1 MSLSTILKTFKT
13 KEKQKNEKVKE
24 VNEIK
29 GLIDRDVI
37 DSIYPFV
44 FETNRDH
51 IASGGNYIKPYVVLS
66 YPNEPTGNWLSPL
79 KRLKGNVAISQH
91 LEPANGEVLNHYYNE
106 TIKNKEAELLR
117 TLDPY
122 RRSKI
127 QKEIKSAR
135 MQLEQSLDEKSTFLY
150 LYTYIILQAKSETDL
165 NALEEAL
172 NRVLIKTNLKAIIP
186 YRKIDEA
193 FWSCLPIGI
202 NKLGEY
208 TYSMTNSVSASS
220 FMPFDD
226 NEICDITETSTIE
239 GKNKDTNS
247 YIAVDYL
254 NRKRTLNRNKCV
266 LGTSGGG
273 KSTYIGKNII
283 TNVAEGSSNVYLI
296 DPEAESSQRV
306 LALGGTV
313 IDLSSSSPVRLNPFE
328 IQSVYLEGD
337 DDDVFKQVDRQLT
350 DDEIDN
356 LIKQKVQRLKG
367 IHRAIMPEMNRVQ
380 LSIISNETMGLYDT
394 FRKVKNL
401 AKMSPKD
408 FPILKDLYNA
418 LKTLEKTDIEKY
430 KLIEE
435 YCFILEDMVHGS
447 STILNGHTNVDLSS
461 KLISFNLKP
470 LQTEKDMQSV
480 VYLNTFGFLW
490 DMITSNKT
498 VSDLLFCD
506 EFHFLLK
513 NEDSADFFLQA
524 YKRFRKYNAGV
535 AVTTQQVGDL
545 LKPTADGDELIGAA
559 ILGNSYTKVF
569 FGMEDMEVETIKT
582 KLKINLSK
590 KEEDFLKS
598 KRQGEALF
606 MYGKK
611 RAELKVNLTLEELRI
626 FNPERYQEIT
636 EEDPNVVPDWSS
648 KVYLSQSELLQ
659 LSSDL
664 DRRDHVV

>member
-1 MSLSTILKTFKT
+1 MSLSALFKILKPKEQKT
-13 KEKQKNEKVKE
+13 EKEKE

-29 GLIDRDVI
+29 GLIDRDVV

-44 FETNRDH
+44 FETNRDY
-51 IASGGNYIKPYVVLS
+51 IAAGGNYIKPYVVLS
-66 YPNEPTGNWLSPL
+66 YPGEPTGNWLSPL

-91 LEPANGEVLNHYYNE
+91 LEPANGEILNHYYNE

-122 RRSKI
+122 RSELIK
-127 QKEIKSAR
+127 KEIRSAR
-135 MQLEQSLDEKSTFLY
+135 MQLEQSLDEKSTYLY
-150 LYTYIILQAKSETDL
+150 LYTYIILQGKSEMEL
-165 NALEEAL
+165 NSLEEAL
-172 NRVLIKTNLKAIIP
+172 NRVLIKTSLKAIVP

-193 FWSCLPIGI
+193 FWSCLPLGL
-202 NKLGEY
+202 NKLSEY

-226 NEICDITETSTIE
+226 NEICDITQTSTIE
-239 GKNKDTNS
+239 GRNKDTNS

-273 KSTYIGKNII
+273 KSTYIGKNIVQ
-283 TNVAEGSSNVYLI
+283 NVAEGSSNIYLI
-296 DPEAESSQRV
+296 DPENESSQRV

-313 IDLSSSSPVRLNPFE
+313 IDLSSASPVRLNPFE
-328 IQSVYLEGD
+328 IQSVFLND
-337 DDDVFKQVDRQLT
+337 DIVIQKDRQLT
-350 DDEIDN
+350 DEVVDN

-367 IHRAIMPEMNRVQ
+367 IHRAIMPEMTRVQ
-380 LSIISNETMGLYDT
+380 LSIISKETMGIYGK
-394 FRKVKNL
+394 FREIRNL
-401 AKMSPKD
+401 GEMTPTD
-408 FPILKDLYNA
+408 FPILEDLYNA
-418 LKTLEKTDIEKY
+418 LKNLEKTDIEKY

-447 STILNGHTNVDLSS
+447 STILNGHTNIDLSS
-461 KLISFNLKP
+461 NLISFNLKP
-470 LQTEKDMQSV
+470 LQTETDMQSV

-490 DMITSNKT
+490 ELITSDAS

-513 NEDSADFFLQA
+513 NDDSADFFLQA

-535 AVTTQQVGDL
+535 TVTTQQIGDL
-545 LKPTADGDELIGAA
+545 LKSTSNGDELIGAA

-611 RAELKVNLTLEELRI
+611 RAEMKVNLTLEELRL
-626 FNPERYQEIT
+626 FNPERYKEIT
-636 EEDPNVVPDWSS
+636 GEDPKVVPDWSS
-648 KVYLSQSELLQ
+648 KVYLTQSELLQ

-664 DRRDHVV
+664 DRRDNAV

>member
-1 MSLSTILKTFKT
+1 MSLSALFKILKPKEQKT
-13 KEKQKNEKVKE
+13 EKEKE

-29 GLIDRDVI
+29 GLIDRDVV

-44 FETNRDH
+44 FETNRDY
-51 IASGGNYIKPYVVLS
+51 IAAGGNYIKPYVVLS
-66 YPNEPTGNWLSPL
+66 YPGEPTGNWLSPL

-91 LEPANGEVLNHYYNE
+91 LEPANGEILNHYYNE

-122 RRSKI
+122 RSELIK
-127 QKEIKSAR
+127 KEIRSAR
-135 MQLEQSLDEKSTFLY
+135 MQLEQSLDEKSTYLY
-150 LYTYIILQAKSETDL
+150 LYTYIILQGKSEMEL
-165 NALEEAL
+165 NSLEEAL
-172 NRVLIKTNLKAIIP
+172 NRVLIKTSLKAIVP

-193 FWSCLPIGI
+193 FWSCLPLGL
-202 NKLGEY
+202 NKLSEY

-226 NEICDITETSTIE
+226 NEICDITQTSTIE
-239 GKNKDTNS
+239 GRNKDTNS

-273 KSTYIGKNII
+273 KSTYIGKNIVQ
-283 TNVAEGSSNVYLI
+283 NVAEGSSNIYLI
-296 DPEAESSQRV
+296 DPENESSQRV

-313 IDLSSSSPVRLNPFE
+313 IDLSSASPVRLNPFE
-328 IQSVYLEGD
+328 IQSVFLND
-337 DDDVFKQVDRQLT
+337 DIVIQKDRQLT
-350 DDEIDN
+350 DEVVDN

-367 IHRAIMPEMNRVQ
+367 IHRAIMPEMTRVQ
-380 LSIISNETMGLYDT
+380 LSIISKETMGIYDK
-394 FRKVKNL
+394 FREIKNL
-401 AKMSPKD
+401 GEMTPTD
-408 FPILKDLYNA
+408 FPILEDLYNA
-418 LKTLEKTDIEKY
+418 LKNLEKTDIEKY

-447 STILNGHTNVDLSS
+447 STILNGHTNIDLSS
-461 KLISFNLKP
+461 NLISFNLKP
-470 LQTEKDMQSV
+470 LQTETDMQSV

-490 DMITSNKT
+490 ELITSDAS

-513 NEDSADFFLQA
+513 NDDSADFFLQA

-535 AVTTQQVGDL
+535 TVTTQQIGDL
-545 LKPTADGDELIGAA
+545 LKSTSNGDELIGAA

-611 RAELKVNLTLEELRI
+611 RAEMKVNLTLEELRL
-626 FNPERYQEIT
+626 FNPERYKEIT
-636 EEDPNVVPDWSS
+636 GEDPKVVPDWSS
-648 KVYLSQSELLQ
+648 KVYLTQSELLQ

-664 DRRDHVV
+664 DRRDNAV

>member
-1 MSLSTILKTFKT
+1 MSLLKLFKP
-13 KEKQKNEKVKE
+13 KKKPNEKETE

-29 GLIDRDVI
+29 GLIDREVM

-51 IASGGNYIKPYVVLS
+51 IAAGGNYIKPYVILS
-66 YPNEPTGNWLSPL
+66 YPNQPIGNWLSPL
-79 KRLKGNVAISQH
+79 KRLKGNVTISQH
-91 LEPANGEVLNHYYNE
+91 LEPANGEALNHYYNE

-117 TLDPY
+117 TLDHM
-122 RRSKI
+122 RSEKI
-127 QKEIKSAR
+127 KKEIQSAR
-135 MQLEQSLDEKSTFLY
+135 KQLNESLDEKSTFMY
-150 LYTYIILQAKSETDL
+150 LYTYILLQAKSETEL
-165 NALEEAL
+165 NSLEEAL
-172 NRVLIKTNLKAIIP
+172 NRVLIKTNLKAIVP
-186 YRKIDEA
+186 HRKIDDA
-193 FWSCLPIGI
+193 FWSCLPIGL
-202 NKLGEY
+202 NKLPEY

-254 NRKRTLNRNKCV
+254 NRKRTLNRNRIV

-273 KSTYIGKNII
+273 KSTFIGK
-283 TNVAEGSSNVYLI
+283 TMLQNVAEGSSNVYNI
-296 DPEAESSQRV
+296 DPEAESSK
-306 LALGGTV
+306 LFLSLGGTV
-313 IDLSSSSPVRLNPFE
+313 IDLSSSSTVRLNPFE
-328 IQSVYLEGD
+328 IQSVYLDSD
-337 DDDVFKQVDRQLT
+337 DDDVIKHTDRQLT
-350 DDEIDN
+350 DEEVDN

-380 LSIISNETMGLYDT
+380 LSIISKETMGLYET
-394 FRKVKNL
+394 FRKVKNIG
-401 AKMSPKD
+401 KMSPTD
-408 FPILKDLYNA
+408 FPILEDLYNA
-418 LKTLEKTDIEKY
+418 LKRLENTDIKKF
-430 KLIEE
+430 KLVEE
-435 YCFILEDMVHGS
+435 YCFILEDMVYGS

-470 LQTEKDMQSV
+470 LQTETDMQSV

-490 DMITSNKT
+490 DMITSNKA

-535 AVTTQQVGDL
+535 NVTTQQIGDL
-545 LKPTADGDELIGAA
+545 LKSSSDGDELIGAA

-611 RAELKVNLTLEELRI
+611 RAEMKVNLTLEELRI
-626 FNPERYQEIT
+626 FNPDRYREIT
-636 EEDPNVVPDWSS
+636 GEDPKIVPDWSS

-659 LSSDL
+659 LSSEF
-664 DRRDHVV
+664 DRRGHAV

>member
-1 MSLSTILKTFKT
+1 MSLSALFKILKPKEQKT
-13 KEKQKNEKVKE
+13 EKEKE

-29 GLIDRDVI
+29 GLIDRDVV

-44 FETNRDH
+44 FETNRDY
-51 IASGGNYIKPYVVLS
+51 IAAGGNYIKPYVVLS
-66 YPNEPTGNWLSPL
+66 YPGEPTGNWLSPL

-91 LEPANGEVLNHYYNE
+91 LEPANGEILNHYYNE

-117 TLDPY
+117 ILDPY
-122 RRSKI
+122 RSELIK
-127 QKEIKSAR
+127 KEIRSAR
-135 MQLEQSLDEKSTFLY
+135 MQLEQSLDEKSTYLY
-150 LYTYIILQAKSETDL
+150 LYTYIILQGKSEMEL
-165 NALEEAL
+165 NSLEEAL
-172 NRVLIKTNLKAIIP
+172 NRVLIKTSLKAIVP

-193 FWSCLPIGI
+193 FWSCLPLGL
-202 NKLGEY
+202 NKLSEY

-226 NEICDITETSTIE
+226 NEICDITQTSTIE
-239 GKNKDTNS
+239 GRNKDTNS

-273 KSTYIGKNII
+273 KSTYIGKNIVQ
-283 TNVAEGSSNVYLI
+283 NVAEGSSNIYLI
-296 DPEAESSQRV
+296 DPENESSQRV

-313 IDLSSSSPVRLNPFE
+313 IDLSSASPVRLNPFE
-328 IQSVYLEGD
+328 IQSVFLND
-337 DDDVFKQVDRQLT
+337 DIVIQKDRQLT
-350 DDEIDN
+350 DEVVDN

-367 IHRAIMPEMNRVQ
+367 IHRAIMPEMTRVQ
-380 LSIISNETMGLYDT
+380 LSIISKETMGIYDK
-394 FRKVKNL
+394 FREIKNL
-401 AKMSPKD
+401 GEMTPTD
-408 FPILKDLYNA
+408 FPILEDLYNA
-418 LKTLEKTDIEKY
+418 LKNLEKTDIEKY

-447 STILNGHTNVDLSS
+447 STILNGHTNIDLSS
-461 KLISFNLKP
+461 NLISFNLKP
-470 LQTEKDMQSV
+470 LQTETDMQSV

-490 DMITSNKT
+490 ELITSDAS

-513 NEDSADFFLQA
+513 NDDSADFFLQA

-535 AVTTQQVGDL
+535 TVTTQQIGDL
-545 LKPTADGDELIGAA
+545 LKSTSNGDELIGAA

-611 RAELKVNLTLEELRI
+611 RAEMKVNLTLEELRL
-626 FNPERYQEIT
+626 FNPERYKEIT
-636 EEDPNVVPDWSS
+636 GEDPKIVPDWSS
-648 KVYLSQSELLQ
+648 KVYLTQSELLQ

-664 DRRDHVV
+664 DRRDNAV

>member
-1 MSLSTILKTFKT
+1 MSLSGLFKILKTKEQKT
-13 KEKQKNEKVKE
+13 EKEKE

-29 GLIDRDVI
+29 GLIDRDVV

-44 FETNRDH
+44 FETNRDY
-51 IASGGNYIKPYVVLS
+51 IAAGGNYIKPYVVLS
-66 YPNEPTGNWLSPL
+66 YPGEPTGNWLSPL

-91 LEPANGEVLNHYYNE
+91 LEPANGEILNHYYNE

-122 RRSKI
+122 RSELIK
-127 QKEIKSAR
+127 KEIRSAR
-135 MQLEQSLDEKSTFLY
+135 MQLEQSLDEKSTYLY
-150 LYTYIILQAKSETDL
+150 LYTYIILQGKSEMEL
-165 NALEEAL
+165 NSLEEAL
-172 NRVLIKTNLKAIIP
+172 NRVLIKTSLKAIVP

-193 FWSCLPIGI
+193 FWSCLPLGL
-202 NKLGEY
+202 NKLSEY

-226 NEICDITETSTIE
+226 NEICDITQTSTIE
-239 GKNKDTNS
+239 GRNKDTNS

-273 KSTYIGKNII
+273 KSTYIGKNIVQ
-283 TNVAEGSSNVYLI
+283 NVAEGSSNIYLI
-296 DPEAESSQRV
+296 DPENESSVRV
-306 LALGGTV
+306 LAHGGTV
-313 IDLSSSSPVRLNPFE
+313 IDLSSASPVRLNPFE
-328 IQSVYLEGD
+328 IQSVFLND
-337 DDDVFKQVDRQLT
+337 DIVIQKDRQLT
-350 DDEIDN
+350 DEVVDN

-367 IHRAIMPEMNRVQ
+367 IHRAIMPEMTRVQ
-380 LSIISNETMGLYDT
+380 LSIISKETMGIYDK
-394 FRKVKNL
+394 FREIKNL
-401 AKMSPKD
+401 GEMTPTD
-408 FPILKDLYNA
+408 FPILEDLYNA
-418 LKTLEKTDIEKY
+418 LKNLEKTDIEKY

-447 STILNGHTNVDLSS
+447 STILNGHTNIDLSS
-461 KLISFNLKP
+461 NLISFNLKP
-470 LQTEKDMQSV
+470 LQTETDMQSV

-490 DMITSNKT
+490 ELITSDAS

-513 NEDSADFFLQA
+513 NDDSADFFLQA

-535 AVTTQQVGDL
+535 TVTTQQIGDL
-545 LKPTADGDELIGAA
+545 LKSTSNGDELIGAA

-611 RAELKVNLTLEELRI
+611 RAEMKVNLTLEELRL
-626 FNPERYQEIT
+626 FNPERYKEIT
-636 EEDPNVVPDWSS
+636 GEDPKIVPDWSS
-648 KVYLSQSELLQ
+648 KVYLTQSELLQ

-664 DRRDHVV
+664 DRRDNAV

>member
-1 MSLSTILKTFKT
+1 MSLSGLFKILKTKEQKT
-13 KEKQKNEKVKE
+13 EKEKE

-29 GLIDRDVI
+29 GLIDRDVV

-44 FETNRDH
+44 FETNRDY
-51 IASGGNYIKPYVVLS
+51 IAAGGNYIKPYVVLS
-66 YPNEPTGNWLSPL
+66 YPGEPTGNWLSPL

-91 LEPANGEVLNHYYNE
+91 LEPANGEILNHYYNE

-122 RRSKI
+122 RSELIK
-127 QKEIKSAR
+127 KEIRSAR
-135 MQLEQSLDEKSTFLY
+135 MQLEQSLDEKSTYLY
-150 LYTYIILQAKSETDL
+150 LYTYIILQGKSEMEL
-165 NALEEAL
+165 NSLEEAL
-172 NRVLIKTNLKAIIP
+172 NRVLIKTSLKAIVP

-193 FWSCLPIGI
+193 FWSCLPLGL
-202 NKLGEY
+202 NKLSEY

-226 NEICDITETSTIE
+226 NEICDITQTSTIE
-239 GKNKDTNS
+239 GRNKDTNS

-273 KSTYIGKNII
+273 KSTYIGKNIVQ
-283 TNVAEGSSNVYLI
+283 NVAEGSSNIYLI
-296 DPEAESSQRV
+296 DPENESSQRV
-306 LALGGTV
+306 LAHGGTV
-313 IDLSSSSPVRLNPFE
+313 IDLSSASPVRLNPFE
-328 IQSVYLEGD
+328 IQSVFLND
-337 DDDVFKQVDRQLT
+337 DIVIQKDRQLT
-350 DDEIDN
+350 DEVVDN

-367 IHRAIMPEMNRVQ
+367 IHRAIMPEMTRVQ
-380 LSIISNETMGLYDT
+380 LSIISKETMGIYDK
-394 FRKVKNL
+394 FREIKNL
-401 AKMSPKD
+401 GEMTPTD
-408 FPILKDLYNA
+408 FPILEDLYNA
-418 LKTLEKTDIEKY
+418 LKNLEKTDIEKY

-447 STILNGHTNVDLSS
+447 STILNGHTNIDLSS
-461 KLISFNLKP
+461 NLISFNLKP
-470 LQTEKDMQSV
+470 LQTETDMQSV

-490 DMITSNKT
+490 ELITSDAS

-513 NEDSADFFLQA
+513 NDDSADFFLQA

-535 AVTTQQVGDL
+535 TVTTQQIGDL
-545 LKPTADGDELIGAA
+545 LKSTSNGDELIGAA

-611 RAELKVNLTLEELRI
+611 RAEMKVNLTLEELRL
-626 FNPERYQEIT
+626 FNPERYKEIT
-636 EEDPNVVPDWSS
+636 GEDPKIVPDWSS
-648 KVYLSQSELLQ
+648 KVYLTQSELLQ

-664 DRRDHVV
+664 DRRDNAV

>member
-1 MSLSTILKTFKT
+1 MSLLKLFKP
-13 KEKQKNEKVKE
+13 KKKPNEKETE

-29 GLIDRDVI
+29 GLIDREVM

-51 IASGGNYIKPYVVLS
+51 IAAGGNYIKPYVILS
-66 YPNEPTGNWLSPL
+66 YPNQPIGNWLSPL
-79 KRLKGNVAISQH
+79 KRLKGNVTISQH
-91 LEPANGEVLNHYYNE
+91 LEPANGEALNHYYNE

-117 TLDPY
+117 TLDHM
-122 RRSKI
+122 RSEKI
-127 QKEIKSAR
+127 KKEIQSAR
-135 MQLEQSLDEKSTFLY
+135 KQLNESLDEKSTFMY
-150 LYTYIILQAKSETDL
+150 LYTYILLQAKSETEL
-165 NALEEAL
+165 NSLEEAL
-172 NRVLIKTNLKAIIP
+172 NRVLIKTNLKAIVP
-186 YRKIDEA
+186 HRKIDDA
-193 FWSCLPIGI
+193 FWSCLPIGL
-202 NKLGEY
+202 NKLPEY

-254 NRKRTLNRNKCV
+254 NRKRTLNRNRIV

-273 KSTYIGKNII
+273 KSTFIGKTMLQNI
-283 TNVAEGSSNVYLI
+283 AEGSTNVYNI
-296 DPEAESSQRV
+296 DPEAESSK
-306 LALGGTV
+306 LFLSLGGTV
-313 IDLSSSSPVRLNPFE
+313 IDLSSSSSVRLNPFE
-328 IQSVYLEGD
+328 IQSVYLDSD
-337 DDDVFKQVDRQLT
+337 DDDVIKHTDRQLT
-350 DDEIDN
+350 DEEVDN

-380 LSIISNETMGLYDT
+380 LSIISKETMGLYET
-394 FRKVKNL
+394 FRKVKNIG
-401 AKMSPKD
+401 KMSPTD
-408 FPILKDLYNA
+408 FPILEDLYNA
-418 LKTLEKTDIEKY
+418 LKRLENTDIKKF
-430 KLIEE
+430 KLVEE
-435 YCFILEDMVHGS
+435 YCFILEDMVYGS

-470 LQTEKDMQSV
+470 LQTETDMQSV

-490 DMITSNKT
+490 DMITSNKA

-535 AVTTQQVGDL
+535 NVTTQQIGDL
-545 LKPTADGDELIGAA
+545 LKSSSDGDELIGAA

-611 RAELKVNLTLEELRI
+611 RAEMKVNLTLEELRI
-626 FNPERYQEIT
+626 FNPDRYREIT
-636 EEDPNVVPDWSS
+636 GEDPKIVPDWSS

-659 LSSDL
+659 LSSEF
-664 DRRDHVV
+664 DRRGHAV

>member
-1 MSLSTILKTFKT
+1 MSLSGLFKILKTKEQKT
-13 KEKQKNEKVKE
+13 EKEKE

-29 GLIDRDVI
+29 GLIDRDVV

-44 FETNRDH
+44 FETNRDY
-51 IASGGNYIKPYVVLS
+51 IAAGGNYIKPYVVLS
-66 YPNEPTGNWLSPL
+66 YPGEPTGNWLSPL

-91 LEPANGEVLNHYYNE
+91 LEPANGEILNHYYNE

-122 RRSKI
+122 RSELIK
-127 QKEIKSAR
+127 KEIRSAR
-135 MQLEQSLDEKSTFLY
+135 MQLEQSLDEKSTYLY
-150 LYTYIILQAKSETDL
+150 LYTYIILQGKSEMEL
-165 NALEEAL
+165 NSLEEAL
-172 NRVLIKTNLKAIIP
+172 NRVLIKTSLKAIVP

-193 FWSCLPIGI
+193 FWSCLPLGL
-202 NKLGEY
+202 NKLSEY

-226 NEICDITETSTIE
+226 NEICDITQTSTIE
-239 GKNKDTNS
+239 GRNKDTNS

-273 KSTYIGKNII
+273 KSTYIGKNIVQ
-283 TNVAEGSSNVYLI
+283 NVAEGSSNIYLI
-296 DPEAESSQRV
+296 DPENESSQRV

-313 IDLSSSSPVRLNPFE
+313 IDLSSASPVRLNPFE
-328 IQSVYLEGD
+328 IQSVFLND
-337 DDDVFKQVDRQLT
+337 DIVIQKDRQLT
-350 DDEIDN
+350 DEVVDN

-367 IHRAIMPEMNRVQ
+367 IHRAIMPEMTRVQ
-380 LSIISNETMGLYDT
+380 LSIISKETMGIYDK
-394 FRKVKNL
+394 FREIKNL
-401 AKMSPKD
+401 GEMTPTD
-408 FPILKDLYNA
+408 FPILEDLYNA
-418 LKTLEKTDIEKY
+418 LKNLEKTDIEKY

-447 STILNGHTNVDLSS
+447 STILNGHTNIDLSS
-461 KLISFNLKP
+461 NLISFNLKP
-470 LQTEKDMQSV
+470 LQTETDMQSV

-490 DMITSNKT
+490 ELITSDAS

-513 NEDSADFFLQA
+513 NDDSADFFLQA

-535 AVTTQQVGDL
+535 TVTTQQIGDL
-545 LKPTADGDELIGAA
+545 LKSTSNGDELIGAA

-611 RAELKVNLTLEELRI
+611 RAEMKVNLTLEELRL
-626 FNPERYQEIT
+626 FNPERYKEIT
-636 EEDPNVVPDWSS
+636 GEDPKIVPDWSS
-648 KVYLSQSELLQ
+648 KVYLTQSELLQ

-664 DRRDHVV
+664 DRRDNAV

>member
-1 MSLSTILKTFKT
+1 MSLLKLFKP
-13 KEKQKNEKVKE
+13 KKKPNEKETE

-29 GLIDRDVI
+29 GLIDREVM

-51 IASGGNYIKPYVVLS
+51 IAAGGNYIKPYVILS
-66 YPNEPTGNWLSPL
+66 YPNQPIGNWLSPL
-79 KRLKGNVAISQH
+79 KRLKGNVTISQH
-91 LEPANGEVLNHYYNE
+91 LEPANGEALNHYYNE

-117 TLDPY
+117 TLDHM
-122 RRSKI
+122 RSEKI
-127 QKEIKSAR
+127 KKEIQSAR
-135 MQLEQSLDEKSTFLY
+135 KQLNESLDEKSTFMY
-150 LYTYIILQAKSETDL
+150 LYTYILLQAKSETEL
-165 NALEEAL
+165 NSLEEAL
-172 NRVLIKTNLKAIIP
+172 NRVLIKTNLKAIVP
-186 YRKIDEA
+186 HRKIDDA
-193 FWSCLPIGI
+193 FWSCLPIGL
-202 NKLGEY
+202 NKLPEY

-254 NRKRTLNRNKCV
+254 NRKRTLNRNRIV

-273 KSTYIGKNII
+273 KSTFIGKTMLQNI
-283 TNVAEGSSNVYLI
+283 AEGSSNVYNI
-296 DPEAESSQRV
+296 DPEAESSK
-306 LALGGTV
+306 LFLSLGGTV
-313 IDLSSSSPVRLNPFE
+313 IDLSSSSSVRLNPFE
-328 IQSVYLEGD
+328 IQSVYLDSD
-337 DDDVFKQVDRQLT
+337 DDDVIKHTDRQLT
-350 DDEIDN
+350 DEEVDN

-380 LSIISNETMGLYDT
+380 LSIISKETMGLYET
-394 FRKVKNL
+394 FRKVKNIG
-401 AKMSPKD
+401 KMSPTD
-408 FPILKDLYNA
+408 FPILEDLYNA
-418 LKTLEKTDIEKY
+418 LKRLENTDIKKF
-430 KLIEE
+430 KLVEE
-435 YCFILEDMVHGS
+435 YCFILEDMVYGS

-470 LQTEKDMQSV
+470 LQTETDMQSV

-490 DMITSNKT
+490 DMITSNKA

-535 AVTTQQVGDL
+535 NVTTQQIGDL
-545 LKPTADGDELIGAA
+545 LKSSSDGDELIGAA

-611 RAELKVNLTLEELRI
+611 RAEMKVNLTLEELRI
-626 FNPERYQEIT
+626 FNPDRYREIT
-636 EEDPNVVPDWSS
+636 GEDPKIVPDWSS

-659 LSSDL
+659 LSSEF
-664 DRRDHVV
+664 DRRGHAV

>member
-1 MSLSTILKTFKT
+1 MSLSALFKILKPKEQKT
-13 KEKQKNEKVKE
+13 EKEKE

-29 GLIDRDVI
+29 GLIDRDVV

-44 FETNRDH
+44 FETNRDY
-51 IASGGNYIKPYVVLS
+51 IAAGGNYIKPYVVLS
-66 YPNEPTGNWLSPL
+66 YPGEPTGNWLSPL

-91 LEPANGEVLNHYYNE
+91 LEPANGEILNHYYNE

-122 RRSKI
+122 RSELIK
-127 QKEIKSAR
+127 KEIRSAR
-135 MQLEQSLDEKSTFLY
+135 MQLEQSLDEKSTYLY
-150 LYTYIILQAKSETDL
+150 LYTYIILQGKSEMEL
-165 NALEEAL
+165 NSLEEAL
-172 NRVLIKTNLKAIIP
+172 NRVLIKTSLKAIVP

-193 FWSCLPIGI
+193 FWSCLPLGL
-202 NKLGEY
+202 NKLSEY

-226 NEICDITETSTIE
+226 NEICDITQTSTIE
-239 GKNKDTNS
+239 GRNKDTNS

-273 KSTYIGKNII
+273 KSTYIGKNIVQ
-283 TNVAEGSSNVYLI
+283 NVAEGSSNIYLI
-296 DPEAESSQRV
+296 DPENESSQRV

-313 IDLSSSSPVRLNPFE
+313 IDLSSASPVRLNPFE
-328 IQSVYLEGD
+328 IQSVFLND
-337 DDDVFKQVDRQLT
+337 DIVIQKDRQLT
-350 DDEIDN
+350 DEVVDN

-367 IHRAIMPEMNRVQ
+367 IHRAIMPEMTRVQ
-380 LSIISNETMGLYDT
+380 LSIISKETMGIYDK
-394 FRKVKNL
+394 FREIKNL
-401 AKMSPKD
+401 GEMTPTD
-408 FPILKDLYNA
+408 FPILEDLYNA
-418 LKTLEKTDIEKY
+418 LKNLEKTDIEKY

-447 STILNGHTNVDLSS
+447 STILNGHTNIDLSS
-461 KLISFNLKP
+461 NLISFNLKP
-470 LQTEKDMQSV
+470 LQTETDMQSV

-490 DMITSNKT
+490 ELITSDAS

-513 NEDSADFFLQA
+513 NDDSADFFLQA

-535 AVTTQQVGDL
+535 TVTTQQIGDL
-545 LKPTADGDELIGAA
+545 LKSTSNGDELIGAA

-611 RAELKVNLTLEELRI
+611 RAEMKVNLTLEELRL
-626 FNPERYQEIT
+626 FNPERYKEIT
-636 EEDPNVVPDWSS
+636 GEDPKIVPDWSS
-648 KVYLSQSELLQ
+648 KVYLTQSELLQ

-664 DRRDHVV
+664 DRRDNAV